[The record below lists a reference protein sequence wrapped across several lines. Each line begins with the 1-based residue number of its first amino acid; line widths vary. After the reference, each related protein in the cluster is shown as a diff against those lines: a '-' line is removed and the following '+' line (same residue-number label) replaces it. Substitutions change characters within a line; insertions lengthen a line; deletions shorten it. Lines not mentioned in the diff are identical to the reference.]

1 MTLKRLI
8 ITTFLSVFFGSCS
21 NFSNNNSNNLVAR
34 AGENFLYEDDLPK
47 YASIDDSL
55 IKTSNFIETWAK
67 EKILYDLSI
76 INLSQSKRTQIDQ
89 LIENYKVDLYINSY
103 KDLLVNSRIDSI
115 VTNQQIDSFYS
126 MNSNN
131 FKLNENLIKYRYVKV
146 PDDNINI
153 NRIRRYIV
161 RMNEQ
166 DRYFLDSLNFQFADL
181 KLDDSIW
188 FTERDVISSINFISQ
203 NNKSRYLIKD
213 RLFTIQESNYTNFFI
228 VDDYLKSGN
237 IPPKSY
243 LYDRIKSTIINQRK
257 LDILKSINTEILNDA
272 LKSRKYEVYK

>member
-1 MTLKRLI
+1 MKRLI

-34 AGENFLYEDDLPK
+34 AGENFLYEDDLPSYVSK
-47 YASIDDSL
+47 DDSL
-55 IKTSNFIETWAK
+55 IKISSFIETWAK
-67 EKILYDLSI
+67 EKVLYDLSI
-76 INLSQSKRTQIDQ
+76 INLSQSKRAEIDE
-89 LIENYKVDLYINSY
+89 LVDNYRIDLYINSY
-103 KDLLVNSRIDSI
+103 KDLIVNSKIDSI
-115 VTNQQIDSFYS
+115 VTNEQIDSFYS
-126 MNSNN
+126 TNVNN
-131 FKLNENLIKYRYVKV
+131 FKLNENLVKYRYVKV
-146 PDDNINI
+146 PNDNINI

-161 RMNEQ
+161 RMSEQ

-188 FTERDVISSINFISQ
+188 FTERDVISSINFINQ
-203 NNKSRYLIKD
+203 NNKSRYFIKD
-213 RLFTIQESNYTNFFI
+213 RLFTLNESNYINFFI
-228 VDDYLKSGN
+228 VDDMLKSGN

-257 LDILKSINTEILNDA
+257 LDILKDINQEILNDA

>member
-1 MTLKRLI
+1 MKRLI
-8 ITTFLSVFFGSCS
+8 ITTFLCIFFGSCS

-34 AGENFLYEDDLPK
+34 AGENFLYEDDLPS
-47 YASIDDSL
+47 YVSEDDSL
-55 IKTSNFIETWAK
+55 IKILNFIETWAK
-67 EKILYDLSI
+67 EKVLYDLSI
-76 INLSQSKRTQIDQ
+76 INLSQSKRTEIDE
-89 LIENYKVDLYINSY
+89 LVDNYRVDLYINSY
-103 KDLLVNSRIDSI
+103 KDLIVNSKIDSI
-115 VTNQQIDSFYS
+115 VTDEQIDSFYS
-126 MNSNN
+126 MNVNN
-131 FKLNENLIKYRYVKV
+131 FKLNENLVKYRYIKV
-146 PDDNINI
+146 PEDNINI

-188 FTERDVISSINFISQ
+188 FTERDVISSINFINQ
-203 NNKSRYLIKD
+203 NNKSRYFIKNK
-213 RLFTIQESNYTNFFI
+213 LFTLNESNYINFFI
-228 VDDYLKSGN
+228 IDDMLKSGN

-257 LDILKSINTEILNDA
+257 LDILKGINQEILNDA